1 MTDQPMPVRMA
12 LNERETAANT
22 KAIADLTT
30 EIRELVR
37 AENERQGAYATL
49 RIVSL
54 LLAILTGLLAIGQLL
69 NLVGPHA

>member
-1 MTDQPMPVRMA
+1 MTETGMPVRMA
-12 LNERETAANT
+12 LVERETAANA
-22 KAIADLTT
+22 KAIGDLTA
-30 EIRELVR
+30 EVRELVR

-69 NLVGPHA
+69 NLVGHA

>member
-1 MTDQPMPVRMA
+1 MTDQQMA
-12 LNERETAANT
+12 VQVALTKQQTEANT
-22 KAIADLTT
+22 KAIGDLTT
-30 EIRELVR
+30 EVRELVR

-69 NLVGPHA
+69 NLVGHA